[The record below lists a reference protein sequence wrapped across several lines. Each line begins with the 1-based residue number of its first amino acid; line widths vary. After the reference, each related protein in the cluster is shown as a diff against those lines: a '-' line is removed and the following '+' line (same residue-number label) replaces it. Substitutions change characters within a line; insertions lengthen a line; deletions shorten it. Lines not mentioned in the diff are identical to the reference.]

1 MYLSTIPIYS
11 PGFKALAS
19 IAFGYLA
26 DTISYIF
33 FQRAITQE
41 RGIILMGKKKL
52 SAIFS

>member
-1 MYLSTIPIYS
+1 MPIYS

-19 IAFGYLA
+19 IVFFRYFA
-26 DTISYIF
+26 DKISSIS

-41 RGIILMGKKKL
+41 RGIILVGENR